1 MDFTQ
6 EIDLAKLKKMPKSK
20 RMVKVDEFEEQKAVL
35 IERYIE
41 LQDILDDYN
50 EQIYTISCKIEQLN
64 VVVRELT
71 TIKRGRKK
79 KTKVSK

>member
-6 EIDLAKLKKMPKSK
+6 EIDLTQLKEMPKKK
-20 RMVKVDEFEEQKAVL
+20 RLEKISEFEEQKAIL

-64 VVVRELT
+64 MVVRELNAP
-71 TIKRGRKK
+71 KRRKR
-79 KTKVSK
+79 KTKKVLQ